1 MFNQPTNNIESQ
13 SQPKKPIKKPIIAII
28 MAAGKGTR
36 MQPLTNTTPKPLAK
50 YNNQKTLLETNMD
63 KIAPLVDE
71 FVIVVHHLGQQ
82 IEDFIGNNYQSKP
95 VSYTWTETPTTG
107 TLDAFRQGIYGNK
120 SSSNANFVV
129 INADN
134 IIGDQ
139 YYTILQSHINNQPD
153 TACLMAT
160 QIQDLELLKAS
171 GVFVINSDN
180 NLIQIVE
187 KPQELVSNLVNIGLY
202 YLPNNVFEFVNK
214 KRSIQSGE
222 EYITDL
228 FNDYNNGNII
238 KILSSTDSYLPI
250 TTMKD
255 LLVKAN

>member
-13 SQPKKPIKKPIIAII
+13 GQPKKPIIAII

-50 YNNQKTLLETNMD
+50 YNNQKTLLEINMD

-71 FVIVVHHLGQQ
+71 FVIVIHHLGQQ
-82 IEDFIGNNYQSKP
+82 IEDFVGNNYQNKP

-107 TLDAFRQGIYGNK
+107 TLDAFRQGIYSQK
-120 SSSNANFVV
+120 LCEKANFLV

-134 IIGDQ
+134 IIGDE
-139 YYTILQSHINNQPD
+139 YYTILQSHIENKPD

-160 QIQDLELLKAS
+160 EVQDLELLKAS
-171 GVFVINSDN
+171 GVFVVNSDN

-202 YLPNNVFEFVNK
+202 YLPNNVFQFVNK
-214 KRSIQSGE
+214 ERSIQSGE

-228 FNDYNNGNII
+228 FNDYNNGNTI

-250 TTMKD
+250 TTMED